1 MIHCRSDTYMLS
13 ALSTSSLVAK
23 VRKHGGRKPRAQAQG
38 EERAHRPTTAFEHR
52 TEGKFIPWWDI
63 YRQQPAA
70 AVVGPELRPLHVNVD
85 ELLGR
90 QQVRVVQQL
99 PQWCGEVKV
108 WGVGGECWRLT
119 IPTVPTPTPDTQPSP
134 TSLSSATR
142 AKPSLTPKPAYRLLL
157 RQSRCEEGGKKTK
170 CGQAQDSIEWSWT
183 PECWCHAVACPLARS
198 CPQCWLVAFG

>member
-1 MIHCRSDTYMLS
+1 MLS

-108 WGVGGECWRLT
+108 CGVGGECWRLT
-119 IPTVPTPTPDTQPSP
+119 IALVAYCTNSHSGHTAQPDQLE
-134 TSLSSATR
+134 LSDSRKAFTHAETR
-142 AKPSLTPKPAYRLLL
+142 LPPPA
-157 RQSRCEEGGKKTK
+157 SRCEEGGKKTK
-170 CGQAQDSIEWSWT
+170 CGQAQVSIEWSWT